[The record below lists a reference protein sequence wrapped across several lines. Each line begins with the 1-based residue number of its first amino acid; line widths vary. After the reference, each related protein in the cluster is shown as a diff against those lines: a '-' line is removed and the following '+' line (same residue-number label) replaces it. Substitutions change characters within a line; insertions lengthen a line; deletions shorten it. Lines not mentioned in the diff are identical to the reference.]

1 MPPATPPTQKTVSKI
16 DRNFLNSAVDSIFI
30 IPLWSFR
37 PEKWNSFDC
46 DCKGAVFAE
55 RGGGQLGAGGKEP
68 WVTHVLTNLFVHVE
82 MPFSGSVSRPRTS
95 WWAVDVF
102 WGARC
107 HKKWPFR
114 FMSEPCFFF
123 YFSKL
128 WISFYVNVHGWAYII
143 LS

>member
-68 WVTHVLTNLFVHVE
+68 
-82 MPFSGSVSRPRTS
+82 
-95 WWAVDVF
+95 
-102 WGARC
+102 
-107 HKKWPFR
+107 
-114 FMSEPCFFF
+114 
-123 YFSKL
+123 
-128 WISFYVNVHGWAYII
+128 
-143 LS
+143 